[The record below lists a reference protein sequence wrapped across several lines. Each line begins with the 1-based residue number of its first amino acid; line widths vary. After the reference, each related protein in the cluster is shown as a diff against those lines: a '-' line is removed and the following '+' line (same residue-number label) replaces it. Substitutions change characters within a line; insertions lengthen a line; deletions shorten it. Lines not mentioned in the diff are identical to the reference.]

1 MDVAEK
7 AETASAC
14 RGCVYPS
21 GMSEPSPWKTGPGD
35 RENRTAANAFP
46 IGYRSAGGG
55 AGSVDVFLFYTG
67 LPHVLQRDLP
77 TGTGTEFCDSPGNRH
92 PGNRVPVPFLVP
104 LGLIKTPGSTRGG

>member
-46 IGYRSAGGG
+46 IGYRSAGSG

-67 LPHVLQRDLP
+67 LPHVLQRGLP

-92 PGNRVPVPFLVP
+92 PGNRLPVPFFPVSE
-104 LGLIKTPGSTRGG
+104 KTPDGH